1 MRRSLWAALIAA
13 LLALSLGVAAC
24 GGDDESSESAGGG
37 EESGRADRGQAGR
50 HADLPVDR

>member
-37 EESGRADRGQAGR
+37 EESGAPTAGQAGR

>member
-37 EESGRADRGQAGR
+37 ESRARRPRASR
-50 HADLPVDR
+50 EAR